1 MLNQG
6 RAEVE
11 VEVGELE
18 AGQVACV
25 EGNRTRFYIVI
36 GPVLIFNI

>member
-25 EGNRTRFYIVI
+25 EGNRTRFYIVT
-36 GPVLIFNI
+36 GLALFHN